1 MASVAGVAATH
12 RRRRLGDVV
21 PVSMAS
27 AAGVA
32 GRVIP
37 GVAMLNNI
45 VSMASAADVAATL
58 PFGLSRSDSCLNGLC
73 GRCRCDTREDQF
85 KERGKKV
92 SMASAADVAATKVA
106 VAMKVDVLSQ
116 WPLRPMSLRPTMSP
130 RGRFTQGLNGLCGRC
145 RCDSGR
151 IFPMAGKHLQ
161 PPVQE
166 PPGAR
171 GCSGPN
177 GRKIAC

>member
-45 VSMASAADVAATL
+45 VSMASAADVAATSSQAL
-58 PFGLSRSDSCLNGLC
+58 KPKLKS
-73 GRCRCDTREDQF
+73 
-85 KERGKKV
+85 
-92 SMASAADVAATKVA
+92 
-106 VAMKVDVLSQ
+106 SQ
-116 WPLRPMSLRPTMSP
+116 WPLRPVSLRHTMSALGVVP
-130 RGRFTQGLNGLCGRC
+130 
-145 RCDSGR
+145 
-151 IFPMAGKHLQ
+151 A
-161 PPVQE
+161 
-166 PPGAR
+166 
-171 GCSGPN
+171 
-177 GRKIAC
+177 